1 MSDWADRLGG
11 FIPHG
16 YCYSWDPGLLWIHV
30 MSDAIIAGSYF
41 AIPFYLWTFAKR
53 RKDLGFKSLFV
64 MFGIFI
70 LGCGMTHVM
79 GIWTIW
85 HADFWADGVIKAG
98 TAAVSLATALALWPL
113 MPKALAL
120 PTPGDLRR
128 VNSELRAEVDARK
141 RAEEE
146 LKRVNHEL
154 KAQIAELEAFSY
166 AVSHDLRAPL
176 RHVDG
181 FSSILIDEYGKK
193 LDERAQRYLSRIS
206 ESSRYLGKLVDDL
219 LAFSRA
225 GRSALKPEP
234 TDTRRL
240 IEEVLEEL
248 APDMEGRR
256 IEVRV
261 GALPMVYADPVLL
274 RLVFMNLIGNA
285 IKYSRTRDPACIE
298 IGRAADENNQIVLFV
313 RDNGV
318 GFDMRYAHKL
328 FGVFQRLHQAS
339 EFEGTGI
346 GLANVRRIVQ
356 RHGGRVWAESV
367 EDQGASFYFSLYPVS
382 HFTHH
387 AAASEPISASG
398 EDLGSTLARHPAG

>member
-1 MSDWADRLGG
+1 MNDWADKLGG

-30 MSDAIIAGSYF
+30 VSDATIAGSYF

-53 RKDLGFKSLFV
+53 RKDLSFKSLFV

-70 LGCGMTHVM
+70 LACGLTHVM

-85 HADFWADGVIKAG
+85 HADFWADGVIKAW
-98 TAAVSLATALALWPL
+98 TAVVSLATALALWPL

-193 LDERAQRYLSRIS
+193 LDERAQRYLSRIA
-206 ESSRYLGKLVDDL
+206 ESSRYLGQLVDDL

-240 IEEVLEEL
+240 VEEVLEEL

-256 IEVRV
+256 VEVRV
-261 GALPMVYADPVLL
+261 GALPMVDADPALL
-274 RLVFMNLIGNA
+274 RLVFMNLLSNA
-285 IKYSRTRDPACIE
+285 VKYSRTRDPARIE
-298 IGRAADENNQIVLFV
+298 IGRAADEDHQVVLFV

-318 GFDMRYAHKL
+318 GFDMQYAHKL
-328 FGVFQRLHQAS
+328 FGVFQRLHRAS

-346 GLANVRRIVQ
+346 GLANVRRIIQ

-382 HFTHH
+382 HSNHH
-387 AAASEPISASG
+387 VAASESISGSG